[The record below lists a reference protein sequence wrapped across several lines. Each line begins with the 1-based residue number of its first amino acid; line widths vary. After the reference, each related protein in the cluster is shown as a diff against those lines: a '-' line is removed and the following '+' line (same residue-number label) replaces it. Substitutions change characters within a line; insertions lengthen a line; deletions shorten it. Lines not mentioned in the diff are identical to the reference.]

1 MAPPKKDDVGGD
13 PGNNGWNAWA
23 NHVLL
28 ELKRLNGSI
37 ESLNKEVGD
46 VRLEIAQL
54 KVKSGIWGGIAGMAS
69 IILVLGGNYLKNIGE
84 SKVQEPTPVPYHYQH
99 SGPTS
104 SIPPA
109 SPTPIASNQPISV
122 PSSQPN
128 PIVTG
133 KIP

>member
-84 SKVQEPTPVPYHYQH
+84 SKIQEPTPAPYHYQH
-99 SGPTS
+99 SVPTS
-104 SIPPA
+104 ST
-109 SPTPIASNQPISV
+109 TPVVSAPVASNQPV
-122 PSSQPN
+122 SSSLNQPVVVSGKN
-128 PIVTG
+128 P
-133 KIP
+133 